1 MTLPNRDRQ
10 GVDASRVSGFRYR
23 TGEILLVALFAACV
37 SFQLFVPPSIGLAN
51 NGDFGKMTG
60 RFSLGPG
67 TFDTSDEYKYVTS
80 RWVYNRSFYWLSDNR
95 SSELIPITAAVLTG
109 WWFSNHIFDIRILGA
124 IHASLWIACFAAF
137 LPLLRP
143 LAGWRRPMVSAVAVF
158 IFTDVS
164 YIACCNS
171 FYTDVAAFL
180 FLAWSVVLW
189 LHVVNG
195 QAPST
200 GLFVT
205 FVGASILCV
214 LSKAQHA
221 ALGPFLCVLA
231 VIAAML
237 FEGRWRKALA
247 LLAAGLI
254 LAAAAVSF
262 QLMPEQE
269 KRDDAYAGIFMIV
282 LPKSTAVLEDLRE
295 LGLGPEYLPFV
306 NHWPIPAVDNTTA
319 GQQLWND
326 FNQRTSHGKMAWFM
340 LWHPWRAAAIVY
352 RTLHHEAFLRRPHLG
367 NYERQYGFPAGA
379 ETNSFGWWSAL
390 RSAPFRLAP
399 WHILVWY
406 AAVFGLGIWLAI
418 RKRGSVALRMS
429 LLGVLL
435 AGMGLVEL
443 GVSSVADAGE
453 IARHLF
459 LFHVITDFTIVLA
472 IVWAGWAS
480 QGKASLRASS

>member
-10 GVDASRVSGFRYR
+10 GVGASRVSSFRYR
-23 TGEILLVALFAACV
+23 TGEILMVALFAACV

-60 RFSLGPG
+60 RFSMGPG
-67 TFDTSDEYKYVTS
+67 TFDTADEYKYVTS
-80 RWVYNRSFYWLSDNR
+80 RWVYNRSFYWLSDDR

-109 WWFSNHIFDIRILGA
+109 WWFSNQIFDIRILGA

-143 LAGWRRPMVSAVAVF
+143 LAGWRRHMVSAVAVF

-180 FLAWSVVLW
+180 FLAWSMVLW

-195 QAPST
+195 QTPSIR
-200 GLFVT
+200 LFAA
-205 FVGASILCV
+205 FVGASILCL

-221 ALGPFLCVLA
+221 ALGPFLFVLA
-231 VIAAML
+231 AMAALL
-237 FEGRWRKALA
+237 FEGRWRRALA
-247 LLAAGLI
+247 LLAGGLI

-282 LPKSTAVLEDLRE
+282 LRNSPNTLDDLRE

-306 NHWPIPAVDNTTA
+306 NRWPTPAANDTTA
-319 GQQLWND
+319 HQQWWNN
-326 FNQRTSHGKMAWFM
+326 FNQRTSHGKIAWFM
-340 LWHPWRAAAIVY
+340 LRHPWRAAVIVY
-352 RTLHHEAFLRRPHLG
+352 RTLHHQAFLRRPHLG
-367 NYERQYGFPAGA
+367 NYERQYGFPPGA

-406 AAVFGLGIWLAI
+406 VAIPGLGVWLAM
-418 RKRGSVALRMS
+418 RQRGSVASRMS

-435 AGMGLVEL
+435 AGMGLIEL
-443 GVSSVADAGE
+443 AVSSMADAGE

-472 IVWAGWAS
+472 IVWAAWAS
-480 QGKASLRASS
+480 QGKPSFRASS